1 MIDQTSILRVIGCSI
16 EHSIVSNWIDHL
28 IVSRSV
34 TLMHLDR
41 LIEIITINQT
51 NDQSIDLI
59 MIDQTNA
66 IRAIGCSIEHS
77 IVSNWINNLIV
88 LRSIKLIH
96 LDRSVKIITI
106 NMTNDRSILILS

>member
-1 MIDQTSILRVIGCSI
+1 MIDQTSTLRVIGCLI

-41 LIEIITINQT
+41 LIEIITINRT

-66 IRAIGCSIEHS
+66 LGVIRYSIEHS
-77 IVSNWINNLIV
+77 IVSNWIDHLIV
-88 LRSIKLIH
+88 S
-96 LDRSVKIITI
+96 
-106 NMTNDRSILILS
+106 